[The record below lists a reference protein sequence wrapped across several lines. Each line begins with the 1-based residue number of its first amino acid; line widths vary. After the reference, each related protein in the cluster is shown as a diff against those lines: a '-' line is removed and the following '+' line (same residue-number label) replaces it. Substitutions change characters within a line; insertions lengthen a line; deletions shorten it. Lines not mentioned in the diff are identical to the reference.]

1 MKTLV
6 LVDHLAAGYSD
17 QIVVD
22 GVSIEA
28 REGEVIAIFGA
39 NGSGKSTLLRAILRT
54 AKVFEGKISIAGRAV
69 NDLAPHQI
77 AALGVGALPQGNS
90 VFPSLTVKENLT
102 VALRS
107 GDRDEVRDRISAV
120 TGIFPEIK
128 PFLNR
133 QASLLSGGE
142 RQILGVCRALVTDP
156 KVLILDEPG
165 AGVAPGLLTSML
177 ERIVN
182 IARQKGKALLI
193 VEHNASAMLTLA
205 DKVLVLRDGKTAY
218 YGEADGM
225 FLGDLARLML
235 QAEGA

>member
-6 LVDHLAAGYSD
+6 LIDHLAAGYSD
-17 QIVVD
+17 NPVID
-22 GVSIEA
+22 GVSLEA
-28 REGEVIAIFGA
+28 REGDVVAIFGA

-54 AKVFEGKISIAGRAV
+54 ARIFEGKISIAGRAV
-69 NDLAPHQI
+69 NDLASHQI

-107 GDRDEVRDRISAV
+107 GDRDEVRERISAV
-120 TGIFPEIK
+120 TRIFPEIE

-133 QASLLSGGE
+133 QAALLSGGE

-156 KVLILDEPG
+156 EVVILDEPG

-182 IARQKGKALLI
+182 TVRKKRKALLV
-193 VEHNASAMLTLA
+193 VEHNASATLALA
-205 DKVLVLRDGKTAY
+205 DKLLVLRDGKVAY
-218 YGEADGM
+218 SGGVNGM
-225 FLGDLARLML
+225 SLGDLARLML
-235 QAEGA
+235 QAGGA